1 MGKNCDFFINSL
13 FLGHSKFLC
22 TSLYVFFAFY
32 LQILKSVCSTWEDLL
47 WAYTKCLV
55 DTVVEVKIREGIV
68 ITRPLCELPS
78 FYWENKQSIED
89 VFDAVNAMHL
99 NEDNIKEAKIFHQVQ
114 RLLILNDIHSLY
126 EVIDDWSIQ
135 ATINEREILRF
146 FAHLVILLRRLNS
159 HDKATAKGLLC
170 IRRYVMYLYYLSE
183 IHFYKGYT
191 NSNPASDTKM

>member
-1 MGKNCDFFINSL
+1 M
-13 FLGHSKFLC
+13 
-22 TSLYVFFAFY
+22 
-32 LQILKSVCSTWEDLL
+32 L

-99 NEDNIKEAKIFHQVQ
+99 NEDNIKEAKIFHKVQ

-170 IRRYVMYLYYLSE
+170 IRRYV
-183 IHFYKGYT
+183 I
-191 NSNPASDTKM
+191 